1 MNTQIIDMTPEG
13 IEKRKEQ
20 RAVER
25 AFAEE
30 IWETLCNEGDTIEKE
45 YWIKGFILGLK
56 YEIE

>member
-1 MNTQIIDMTPEG
+1 MNTQLIDMTPES
-13 IEKRKEQ
+13 INKRKEQ

-30 IWETLCNEGDTIEKE
+30 IWETLCNEGDTHEKE
-45 YWIKGFILGLK
+45 YWIKGFIAGLK